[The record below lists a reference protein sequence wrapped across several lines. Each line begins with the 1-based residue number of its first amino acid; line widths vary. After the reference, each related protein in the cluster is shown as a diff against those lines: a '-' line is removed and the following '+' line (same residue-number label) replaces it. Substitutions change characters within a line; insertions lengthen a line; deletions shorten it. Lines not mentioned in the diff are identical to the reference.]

1 MSQLILT
8 VHTGGHDAA
17 AAVFEDYK
25 LRAAV
30 QLERLTRYKGDGR
43 EHPDL
48 AIDEVLSIVGA
59 TRKDVDVVGFSRT
72 EFPTAFY
79 RIIRGVRWFREK
91 YRKYVEGRTRRY
103 MPPEFRRNNTA
114 RIDDIIDIAKVR
126 RAGGFRDDAQIYFY
140 NHHEA
145 HALAPLFHTEWD
157 EALLVTAD
165 AGGDTVNYS
174 HRHFAHGALT
184 TIYGGEE
191 CLLTPL
197 PVDSLGHAYMAMT
210 AALGF
215 TPIRHEGKLTGLAAF
230 GQPVVA
236 DKLGARFFVDDAGRV
251 LSDFRTYPEMVAVI
265 RELAA
270 GVSREDAAASI
281 QQVLED
287 TMLRS
292 VARLLHHHKARYLGL
307 AGGVFANVRLN
318 RVLAERLPIEEI
330 FIYPAM
336 GDEGMPAGG
345 ALCYLLQRDGLPHW
359 LAQRHRLRDVYFGR
373 DYTDAIDDT
382 LGASAGVRRTGEPPV
397 DGVRR
402 TGEPPVDGAARRL
415 NAGQLGAIYTGR
427 MEYGPRARGA
437 RSILANPSRRETHDL
452 LNKRLARSE
461 FMPFAPVIA
470 AEKAATVFDITAVN
484 AYACRFMTITCNV
497 KPQWRERIAAV
508 VHVDGSAR
516 PQTIERETNP
526 LYYDILTAFER
537 ESGLPVLVNTS
548 FNVHE
553 EPIVNKPSECLQAL
567 LDGRIDFIVTTQGIY
582 ERTLPSPSA
591 PSWPAA

>member
-8 VHTGGHDAA
+8 VHTGSHDAA
-17 AAVFEDYK
+17 AALFEDYT
-25 LRAAV
+25 LCAAV
-30 QLERLTRYKGDGR
+30 QLERLTRHKGDGR

-48 AIDEVLSIVGA
+48 AIDEVLSIVGK
-59 TRKDVDVVGFSRT
+59 TRKDADVICFSHS
-72 EFPTAFY
+72 EFPTIFY
-79 RIIRGVRWFREK
+79 RNIGGVRWLREK
-91 YRKYVEGRTRRY
+91 YRKYVEKQTRRY
-103 MPPEFRRNNTA
+103 MPPEFLRCHTT
-114 RIDDIIDIAKVR
+114 RIDDIFNVAKFR

-140 NHHEA
+140 NHHES
-145 HALAPLFHTEWD
+145 HALAPLFYTDWD
-157 EALLVTAD
+157 DALLVTAD
-165 AGGDTVNYS
+165 GGGDTVNYS
-174 HRHFAHGALT
+174 HRHFADGALK

-197 PVDSLGHAYMAMT
+197 PTDSLGHAYETMT

-215 TPIRHEGKLTGLAAF
+215 IPRRHEGKLTGLAAF
-230 GQPVVA
+230 GRPILA
-236 DKLGARFFVDDAGRV
+236 DKIAARFSVNDAGRV
-251 LSDFRTYPEMVAVI
+251 LSDFRDFREMHNFI
-265 RELAA
+265 RGLAA

-292 VARLLHHHKARYLGL
+292 VAQLLQRHKARHLGL

-318 RVLAERLPIEEI
+318 RVLAERLPIDEVFI
-330 FIYPAM
+330 FPAM

-359 LAQRHRLRDVYFGR
+359 LAQRRTLRDMYFGR
-373 DYTDAIDDT
+373 DYTNAIDDT
-382 LGASAGVRRTGEPPV
+382 LKASAGVGRTA
-397 DGVRR
+397 
-402 TGEPPVDGAARRL
+402 EPPVDGAARRL
-415 NAGQLGAIYTGR
+415 NAGQLGAIYIGR
-427 MEYGPRARGA
+427 MEYGPRALGA

-461 FMPFAPVIA
+461 FMPFAPVIT
-470 AEKAATVFDITAVN
+470 AEKAAMVFDVTPVN

-553 EPIVNKPSECLQAL
+553 EPIVNKPSECVKAL

-582 ERTLPSPSA
+582 ERA
-591 PSWPAA
+591 FAAQ